1 MTELSD
7 TFKENLSSEIREQAS
22 RSQRM
27 TAREA
32 VRECLEEIRWG
43 REKSV
48 PWDAIAEAVRKSV
61 ESTYGVSISLAG
73 YTARRYY
80 YELISGS
87 KKKGK
92 KSKSRSRPTSAT
104 SQQSKASAQAAA
116 PAPATEPAPTPEPVA
131 QSPVAAEPQPES
143 ATTTAD
149 ESPAADQPATSTEEL
164 HPNRFRDRFK
174 EKKNPRVTTGYENC
188 KTL

>member
-7 TFKENLSSEIREQAS
+7 TFKKNLSSEIREQAS
-22 RSQRM
+22 RSQRI
-27 TAREA
+27 TARKA
-32 VRECLEEIRWG
+32 VRECLKEIRRG
-43 REKSV
+43 REESV
-48 PWDAIAEAVRKSV
+48 PWEAIAETVCKSV

-104 SQQSKASAQAAA
+104 SRKSKASAQAAA
-116 PAPATEPAPTPEPVA
+116 PAPATKSAPEPTPTPEPVA
-131 QSPVAAEPQPES
+131 RSPAAEPKPEPE
-143 ATTTAD
+143 AAPVVD
-149 ESPAADQPATSTEEL
+149 EPPIPNKEVPKSKRQDRSTR
-164 HPNRFRDRFK
+164 P
-174 EKKNPRVTTGYENC
+174 KNSTFTRGYEGLNY
-188 KTL
+188 L